1 MPHLS
6 CKTYTLN
13 PTTLL
18 PEPKSPNQKP
28 LNPRPKPL
36 KPLSPSPETKNPLKQ
51 IMTAPGRALSGVRA
65 LRSGAAP
72 WARYAAWEFR
82 VWGVWGGFRNEG
94 MRAFRVSGLKRGLGL
109 KEVRV
114 GI

>member
-1 MPHLS
+1 
-6 CKTYTLN
+6 
-13 PTTLL
+13 
-18 PEPKSPNQKP
+18 
-28 LNPRPKPL
+28 
-36 KPLSPSPETKNPLKQ
+36 
-51 IMTAPGRALSGVRA
+51 MTAPGRALSGVRA

-82 VWGVWGGFRNEG
+82 VWGVGGFG